1 MCAYI
6 SENMKILVTGSSGTI
21 GTALC
26 EELLEEGYEV
36 IGADVKPN
44 KWNEEVNKITI
55 LADLKKIEETT
66 KLPRADIIIH
76 LAANPRVYKLVLDP
90 IKAKENI
97 DMTFNILEY
106 SRKKDVR
113 KIILGSSR
121 EVYGNRGMVHSE
133 KDVKLESCESP
144 YTASKISSESLLS
157 AYKECYDLNYIIFR
171 FSNVYG
177 KYDESDRVIPL
188 FIEQTLKGE
197 DLVIYGEEKYL
208 DFTYIDDTLQGVKK
222 AIKSFDKYKNNTY
235 NIAYGEGV
243 SILDSARYIVNE
255 IGGNNDIIIKK
266 SRKGEIMKYVAD
278 ISKAKKEM
286 GFTPQIDIEKGLKKT
301 IAWYKE
307 HLVK

>member
-66 KLPRADIIIH
+66 KLPSADIIIH